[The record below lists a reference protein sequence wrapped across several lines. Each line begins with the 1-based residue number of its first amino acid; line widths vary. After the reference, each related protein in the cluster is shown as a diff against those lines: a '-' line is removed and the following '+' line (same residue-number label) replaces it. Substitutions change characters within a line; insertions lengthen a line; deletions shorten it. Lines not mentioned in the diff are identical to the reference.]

1 MADFEIDFEA
11 RLNALEARFVRTNRI
26 GFGGI
31 RDALAD
37 TNGCTNCD
45 TNTCTNCVANE
56 LMNVLLPGEDRPLTG
71 REIVKMLAVAR
82 EK

>member
-1 MADFEIDFEA
+1 MADFTKELDA
-11 RLNALEARFVRTNRI
+11 RLSALESRVLRTGRLGI
-26 GFGGI
+26 G
-31 RDALAD
+31 LAADGD

-71 REIVKMLAVAR
+71 REIVKLLAVAR
-82 EK
+82 QKG